1 MYVFFARIKNKN
13 KDKIAAESFS
23 FDPEK
28 ITRLKK
34 LATEDGAIK
43 SCTRFAALTALVYY
57 GG

>member
-1 MYVFFARIKNKN
+1 MFFARIKNKN

-23 FDPEK
+23 LDPEK